1 MKELINMILCAAINI
16 TFVNSNNEINHLTV
30 CGRRHGDCYKTIRQ
44 LDNKHTQWSEEGFI
58 TRDGV
63 FLNRKDAFKHA
74 CHCGQLSQSTLWYK
88 EDNKIEELESEDL
101 Y

>member
-1 MKELINMILCAAINI
+1 MILCAAVDI
-16 TFVNSNNEINHLTV
+16 TFVNSNNEVNRLTV
-30 CGRRHGDCYKTIRQ
+30 CGRRHGDCYRIIRQ

-63 FLNRKDAFKHA
+63 FLNRKDALKHA
-74 CHCGQLSQSTLWYK
+74 SHCGQLSQSTLWCK
-88 EDNKIEELESEDL
+88 EDHKENELYSEDL

>member
-1 MKELINMILCAAINI
+1 MILCAAVDI
-16 TFVNSNNEINHLTV
+16 TFVNSKNEVNRLTV
-30 CGRRHGDCYKTIRQ
+30 CGRRHGDCYRIIRQ

-63 FLNRKDAFKHA
+63 FLNRADVFKHA

>member
-1 MKELINMILCAAINI
+1 MILCAAVDI
-16 TFVNSNNEINHLTV
+16 TFVNSKNEVNHLTV
-30 CGRRHGDCYKTIRQ
+30 CGHRHGDCYKTIRQ

-88 EDNKIEELESEDL
+88 EDNKIDELYSEDL

>member
-1 MKELINMILCAAINI
+1 MILCAAVDI
-16 TFVNSNNEINHLTV
+16 TFVNSKNEVIRLTV
-30 CGRRHGDCYKTIRQ
+30 CGRRHGDCYKIIRQ
-44 LDNKHTQWSEEGFI
+44 LDNKHTQWSEGGFI

-63 FLNRKDAFKHA
+63 FLTRKDAFKHA

-88 EDNKIEELESEDL
+88 EDNKSEELESEDL